1 MIVVAVVMPMAMMI
15 MVVMVMVIMIMAVV
29 LVVVV
34 IVTMVMAVIVIVM
47 IVTVRMSAMGMIG
60 ATRRLEGLFDV
71 EHHRAQPLQHGADDM
86 IAQDH
91 DAILLDLRRE
101 MTVAEMPG
109 KFDQMRAVA
118 AAHLEQLFVCGKD
131 FDQFT
136 ILAHQHVTIGKKHR
150 LLEIEHHHLA
160 VLQMQELAAQV
171 PQIVRQLD
179 L

>member
-1 MIVVAVVMPMAMMI
+1 MIVVAVVMPMLVVMMI
-15 MVVMVMVIMIMAVV
+15 MVGMVVVI
-29 LVVVV
+29 VVVV
-34 IVTMVMAVIVIVM
+34 IVTMVMAVIVM
-47 IVTVRMSAMGMIG
+47 IMTMTMTMRMSAMGMIG

>member
-1 MIVVAVVMPMAMMI
+1 MIVVAVVMPMLVVMMI
-15 MVVMVMVIMIMAVV
+15 MVVMVMVIMAV
-29 LVVVV
+29 L
-34 IVTMVMAVIVIVM
+34 VIVM
-47 IVTVRMSAMGMIG
+47 IMTMRMSAMGMIG

-160 VLQMQELAAQV
+160 VLQMQELATQV

>member
-1 MIVVAVVMPMAMMI
+1 MIVVAVVMPMLVVMMI
-15 MVVMVMVIMIMAVV
+15 MVVMVMVI
-29 LVVVV
+29 VVVV
-34 IVTMVMAVIVIVM
+34 IVTMVMAVIVM
-47 IVTVRMSAMGMIG
+47 IMTVRMSAMGMIG
-60 ATRRLEGLFDV
+60 ATGRLEGLVDV

-131 FDQFT
+131 FDQFA

-160 VLQMQELAAQV
+160 VLQMQELATQV

>member
-1 MIVVAVVMPMAMMI
+1 MIVVAVAMPMLVVMMI
-15 MVVMVMVIMIMAVV
+15 MVVMVMVIMAVV

-34 IVTMVMAVIVIVM
+34 IVTMVM
-47 IVTVRMSAMGMIG
+47 RMSAMGMIG
-60 ATRRLEGLFDV
+60 ATGRLEGLVDV

-131 FDQFT
+131 FDQLT

>member
-1 MIVVAVVMPMAMMI
+1 MIVVAVAMPMLVVMMI
-15 MVVMVMVIMIMAVV
+15 MVVMVMVIMAVV

-47 IVTVRMSAMGMIG
+47 IMTVRMSAMGMIG
-60 ATRRLEGLFDV
+60 ATGRLEGLVDV

-91 DAILLDLRRE
+91 DAILLDLGRE

-160 VLQMQELAAQV
+160 VLQVQELATQV

>member
-1 MIVVAVVMPMAMMI
+1 MIVVAVVMPMLVVMMI
-15 MVVMVMVIMIMAVV
+15 MVVMVMVI
-29 LVVVV
+29 VVVV
-34 IVTMVMAVIVIVM
+34 IVTMVMAVIVM
-47 IVTVRMSAMGMIG
+47 IMTVRMSAMGMIG

>member
-1 MIVVAVVMPMAMMI
+1 MIVVAVVMPMLVVMMI
-15 MVVMVMVIMIMAVV
+15 MVVMVMVIMAV
-29 LVVVV
+29 L
-34 IVTMVMAVIVIVM
+34 VIVM
-47 IVTVRMSAMGMIG
+47 IMTMRMSAMGMIG

>member
-1 MIVVAVVMPMAMMI
+1 MIVVAVVMPMLVVMMI
-15 MVVMVMVIMIMAVV
+15 MVVMVMVIMAVV

-34 IVTMVMAVIVIVM
+34 IVTMVMAVIVM
-47 IVTVRMSAMGMIG
+47 IMTMRMSAMGMIG

-131 FDQFT
+131 FDQLT

>member
-1 MIVVAVVMPMAMMI
+1 MIVVAVVMPMLVVMMI
-15 MVVMVMVIMIMAVV
+15 MVGMVVVI
-29 LVVVV
+29 VVVV
-34 IVTMVMAVIVIVM
+34 IVTMVMAVIVM
-47 IVTVRMSAMGMIG
+47 IMTVRMSAMGMIG

-91 DAILLDLRRE
+91 DAILLDLGRE

>member
-1 MIVVAVVMPMAMMI
+1 MIVVAVVMPMLVVMMI
-15 MVVMVMVIMIMAVV
+15 MVVMVMVI
-29 LVVVV
+29 VVVV
-34 IVTMVMAVIVIVM
+34 IVTMVMAVIVM
-47 IVTVRMSAMGMIG
+47 IMTMRMSAMGMIG

>member
-1 MIVVAVVMPMAMMI
+1 MIVVAVVMPMLVVMMI
-15 MVVMVMVIMIMAVV
+15 MVGMVVVI
-29 LVVVV
+29 VVVV
-34 IVTMVMAVIVIVM
+34 IVTMVMAVIVM
-47 IVTVRMSAMGMIG
+47 IMTVRMSAMGMIG

>member
-1 MIVVAVVMPMAMMI
+1 MIVVAVVMPMLVVMMI
-15 MVVMVMVIMIMAVV
+15 MVVMVMVIMAVV

-34 IVTMVMAVIVIVM
+34 IVTMVMAVIVM
-47 IVTVRMSAMGMIG
+47 IMTVRMSAMGMIG